1 MSIVSKQYF
10 FIKPCM
16 FCDHGEAE
24 LIRYDKKSYG
34 IKCKN
39 CGMEYNKA
47 VDSSAEEIVKGWNS
61 KMETLQ
67 SLDNI
72 GKLSRSKTE
81 EMKQEQEIYS
91 LVLYHQFVTK
101 DGKTINIEEPIV
113 TKYVMDRKYNCG
125 TAVVI
130 NEMIKKLGDYIISRF
145 K

>member
-1 MSIVSKQYF
+1 
-10 FIKPCM
+10 M

-39 CGMEYNKA
+39 CGMEYTKA
-47 VDSSAEEIVKGWNS
+47 VDSSAEEIVEGWNS
-61 KMETLQ
+61 KMETLE
-67 SLDNI
+67 SFNNI
-72 GKLSRSKTE
+72 EKLIKSKTKE
-81 EMKQEQEIYS
+81 TEQEVYS
-91 LVLYHQFVTK
+91 LVLYHQFITK

-130 NEMIKKLGDYIISRF
+130 NEMVRKLGEYIISHF
-145 K
+145 KQNRSG

>member
-1 MSIVSKQYF
+1 
-10 FIKPCM
+10 M

-39 CGMEYNKA
+39 CGMKYTKA
-47 VDSSAEEIVKGWNS
+47 VDSSAEEIVEGWNS
-61 KMETLQ
+61 KMETLE
-67 SLDNI
+67 SFNNI
-72 GKLSRSKTE
+72 EKLIKSKTKE
-81 EMKQEQEIYS
+81 TEQEVYS
-91 LVLYHQFVTK
+91 LVLYHQFITK

-130 NEMIKKLGDYIISRF
+130 NEMVRKLGEYIISRF

>member
-1 MSIVSKQYF
+1 MSKQYF

-39 CGMEYNKA
+39 CGMKYTKA
-47 VDSSAEEIVKGWNS
+47 VDSSAEEIVEGWNS
-61 KMETLQ
+61 KMETLE
-67 SLDNI
+67 SFNNI
-72 GKLSRSKTE
+72 EKLIKSKTKE
-81 EMKQEQEIYS
+81 TEQEVYS
-91 LVLYHQFVTK
+91 LVLYHQFITK

-130 NEMIKKLGDYIISRF
+130 NEMVRKLGEYIISRF